1 MNSLKLFAFV
11 GVLALTACTDEN
23 TSNSWNVAPN
33 SSNII
38 PASSSVVIPVS
49 SSVDAPTSS
58 STVTSASVPGP
69 DSSISNTSSSNIE
82 GVVTSSSSEIVAKS
96 SSSAVADTVWHQA
109 NLTWYTSWPEPGSEE
124 CIEYNGC
131 TWAGY
136 FAGVDGQMT
145 EEWVKEHNIIAVH
158 EKDWKKYKLK
168 TFRLRMNGSTIDAVV
183 YDMCSDSDCDGCCTE
198 NAGEIGF
205 LIDIEKYTR
214 ERFDGNGDGVVEWT
228 CLDCE

>member
-1 MNSLKLFAFV
+1 MKSFNLLTIAGAFV
-11 GVLALTACTDEN
+11 LAACTEKNATDV
-23 TSNSWNVAPN
+23 WNVGGGESAAE
-33 SSNII
+33 S
-38 PASSSVVIPVS
+38 SSSVVNEPSSSDVDESSSSSIANEQSS
-49 SSVDAPTSS
+49 SSV
-58 STVTSASVPGP
+58 
-69 DSSISNTSSSNIE
+69 
-82 GVVTSSSSEIVAKS
+82 VA
-96 SSSAVADTVWHQA
+96 VDTVWHQA
-109 NLTWYTSWPEPGSEE
+109 NLTWYTSWPEPDSEE

-136 FAGVDGQMT
+136 FAGINGQMT
-145 EEWVKEHNIIAVH
+145 EEWVSQHNIIAVH
-158 EKDWKKYKLK
+158 EKDFEEYRLK

-214 ERFDGNGDGVVEWT
+214 ERFDGNGEGVVEWT

>member
-1 MNSLKLFAFV
+1 MNSLKLLAFV

-23 TSNSWNVAPN
+23 SSNSWNVASN
-33 SSNII
+33 SSSAI
-38 PASSSVVIPVS
+38 PASSSTVTPAS
-49 SSVDAPTSS
+49 SSAVTPDTLSPRTSFGAES
-58 STVTSASVPGP
+58 PS
-69 DSSISNTSSSNIE
+69 SSSN
-82 GVVTSSSSEIVAKS
+82 
-96 SSSAVADTVWHQA
+96 VADTVWHQA

-136 FAGVDGQMT
+136 FAGVEGQMT
-145 EEWVKEHNIIAVH
+145 EEWVSQHNIIAVH
-158 EKDWKKYKLK
+158 EKDFEKYKLK

>member
-1 MNSLKLFAFV
+1 MKNFKLLAVV
-11 GVLALTACTDEN
+11 GVLALVACTSE
-23 TSNSWNVAPN
+23 S
-33 SSNII
+33 SSNVWD
-38 PASSSVVIPVS
+38 AAQSSSSVIPDSVPGSPSS
-49 SSVDAPTSS
+49 SSVE
-58 STVTSASVPGP
+58 
-69 DSSISNTSSSNIE
+69 NI
-82 GVVTSSSSEIVAKS
+82 TQ
-96 SSSAVADTVWHQA
+96 SSSAATDTVWHQA

-124 CIEYNGC
+124 CVEYNGC

-136 FAGVDGQMT
+136 FAGVEGQMT
-145 EEWVKEHNIIAVH
+145 EEWVSQHNIIAVH
-158 EKDWKKYKLK
+158 EKDWEKYKLK

-183 YDMCSDSDCDGCCTE
+183 YDKCADSDCEGCCTE

>member
-1 MNSLKLFAFV
+1 MKKLKLMVFVAVLAFV
-11 GVLALTACTDEN
+11 ACTDEN
-23 TSNSWNVAPN
+23 TPAVWNVAEN
-33 SSNII
+33 SL
-38 PASSSVVIPVS
+38 
-49 SSVDAPTSS
+49 S
-58 STVTSASVPGP
+58 STTVVNL
-69 DSSISNTSSSNIE
+69 SSGDN
-82 GVVTSSSSEIVAKS
+82 VAPSSSSESIAASSSSENVGLS
-96 SSSAVADTVWHQA
+96 SSSALSSASETVADTVWHQA

-136 FAGVDGQMT
+136 FAGVEGQMT

>member
-1 MNSLKLFAFV
+1 MKKIKLLPVV
-11 GVLALTACTDEN
+11 GVLAFIACTNEN
-23 TSNSWNVAPN
+23 TPAVWNAAEV
-33 SSNII
+33 SSASVI
-38 PASSSVVIPVS
+38 PETSSCSSTEMAAQSSS
-49 SSVDAPTSS
+49 SS
-58 STVTSASVPGP
+58 STG
-69 DSSISNTSSSNIE
+69 N
-82 GVVTSSSSEIVAKS
+82 VVQPSSSELS
-96 SSSAVADTVWHQA
+96 SASKAVADTVWHQA

-136 FAGVDGQMT
+136 FAGVEGQKS

-158 EKDWKKYKLK
+158 EKDWNKYKLK

>member
-1 MNSLKLFAFV
+1 MKKIKLLAVV
-11 GVLALTACTDEN
+11 GALAYIACTDEN
-23 TSNSWNVAPN
+23 TPAVWNVAD
-33 SSNII
+33 SSL
-38 PASSSVVIPVS
+38 
-49 SSVDAPTSS
+49 SS
-58 STVTSASVPGP
+58 STVVNL
-69 DSSISNTSSSNIE
+69 SSGDN
-82 GVVTSSSSEIVAKS
+82 AAPS
-96 SSSAVADTVWHQA
+96 SSSAFSSASETVTDTVWHQA

-136 FAGVDGQMT
+136 FAGVEGQMT

-158 EKDWKKYKLK
+158 EKDWNKYKLK